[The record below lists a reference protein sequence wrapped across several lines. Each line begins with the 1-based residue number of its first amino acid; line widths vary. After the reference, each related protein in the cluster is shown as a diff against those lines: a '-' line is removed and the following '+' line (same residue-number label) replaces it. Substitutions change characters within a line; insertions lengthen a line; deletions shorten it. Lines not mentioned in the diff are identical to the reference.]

1 MAIANEITSSL
12 KEEFFGLDLREQ
24 SVLDTLSVVLPGHRR
39 FIDVGANIGQYT
51 YFANKYLYDAEII
64 SIEANSNLIDL
75 LRDTIA
81 KAETEGPHRNVF
93 HIANNIVSD
102 SDETLPFYLDASTTT
117 SSIFS
122 KSNSLQDPAP
132 GSVLYMRS
140 IKLDDLYSETLK
152 TFIKI
157 DIEGAEYRA
166 LASSRRFLKSQTTT
180 FLIEV
185 HPWGDP
191 EHKRYPIHVATLMCR
206 YGYKM
211 RKVVPH
217 YFFGSHYLFSKSRLL
232 SRLAYY
238 IYYLPVLLAEFV
250 VYRYFA
256 QHAEAITGVLRNLF
270 KRSEK

>member
-1 MAIANEITSSL
+1 MAIGKEITSSL

-24 SVLDTLSVVLPGHRR
+24 SVLDSLALLLPGHTR

-64 SIEANSNLIDL
+64 SIEANPNLIDL

-81 KAETEGPHRNVF
+81 KAETDDPHRNVF

-102 SDETLPFYLDASTTT
+102 SEETLPFYLNASTTT

-122 KSNSLQDPAP
+122 KSNSLQNP
-132 GSVLYMRS
+132 GSVLYVRS
-140 IKLDDLYSETLK
+140 IKLDDLFSETLK

-166 LASSRRFLKSQTTT
+166 LASSQRILKSQTTT

-185 HPWGDP
+185 HPGGDP
-191 EHKRYPIHVATLMCR
+191 EHRRYPIHVATLMCR

-232 SRLAYY
+232 SRLGNYT
-238 IYYLPVLLAEFV
+238 YYLPVLLGEFV

-256 QHAEAITGVLRNLF
+256 QHAETITGVLRKLF
-270 KRSEK
+270 KRSER